1 MMPLA
6 LSAALSFSMVLRPQ
20 VHVHR
25 CHASPAVASRY
36 APVLAQFGDFLKKG
50 KAADGGESDEPVE
63 YLFDPANAEEDDPD
77 PSPPMAEEAAEPAFD
92 ASSADADASSAA
104 DDAKAQA
111 SQAAADAAGQA
122 SEAARGAL
130 ASVQGVI
137 AEAAAKA
144 VSAVQEAAQEKLDE
158 IAAVPT
164 RLASAAEEAAN
175 QAVAEVRAVH
185 SIVEQCASPAPPQNP
200 PGDTGGHDTPGG
212 GGHGAPNHCR
222 AGSSEPPRK
231 SQIPT
236 AFGHQVPTK
245 VADAV
250 QAKAEQLRDDAS
262 VVVQQKVNDLKA
274 APGNALLDA
283 KAAVDEQQDIAKSK
297 VDPHGQ
303 NLVVLLV
310 PRYAWPPRAD
320 SPALGCATHSGRAAE
335 ASQGPVGACGAAVR
349 PGRSRRFQHAQVEQA
364 KRERDA
370 ARRR

>member
-1 MMPLA
+1 
-6 LSAALSFSMVLRPQ
+6 
-20 VHVHR
+20 
-25 CHASPAVASRY
+25 
-36 APVLAQFGDFLKKG
+36 
-50 KAADGGESDEPVE
+50 
-63 YLFDPANAEEDDPD
+63 
-77 PSPPMAEEAAEPAFD
+77 
-92 ASSADADASSAA
+92 
-104 DDAKAQA
+104 
-111 SQAAADAAGQA
+111 
-122 SEAARGAL
+122 
-130 ASVQGVI
+130 
-137 AEAAAKA
+137 
-144 VSAVQEAAQEKLDE
+144 
-158 IAAVPT
+158 
-164 RLASAAEEAAN
+164 
-175 QAVAEVRAVH
+175 
-185 SIVEQCASPAPPQNP
+185 
-200 PGDTGGHDTPGG
+200 
-212 GGHGAPNHCR
+212 
-222 AGSSEPPRK
+222 
-231 SQIPT
+231 
-236 AFGHQVPTK
+236 VPTK